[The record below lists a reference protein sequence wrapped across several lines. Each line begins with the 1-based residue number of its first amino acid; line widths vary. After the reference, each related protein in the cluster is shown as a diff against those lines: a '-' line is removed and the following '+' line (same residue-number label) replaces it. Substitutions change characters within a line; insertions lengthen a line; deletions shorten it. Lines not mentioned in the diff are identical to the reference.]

1 MARRS
6 GYPSDR
12 ACASRRP
19 ALPPQ
24 PRRSDPRP
32 AGPSGP
38 RRHHSR
44 AETPNTGVKGEEQLM
59 ASIPHRVRLQRV
71 MEHLGLRAE
80 RAPFYIDA
88 ATLGHRAPGW
98 YWRPPEAEADVFL

>member
-1 MARRS
+1 
-6 GYPSDR
+6 
-12 ACASRRP
+12 
-19 ALPPQ
+19 
-24 PRRSDPRP
+24 
-32 AGPSGP
+32 
-38 RRHHSR
+38 
-44 AETPNTGVKGEEQLM
+44 M

-98 YWRPPEAEADVFL
+98 YWRPPEAEADVFLGHNHVVAEIALYEISKRATAAA